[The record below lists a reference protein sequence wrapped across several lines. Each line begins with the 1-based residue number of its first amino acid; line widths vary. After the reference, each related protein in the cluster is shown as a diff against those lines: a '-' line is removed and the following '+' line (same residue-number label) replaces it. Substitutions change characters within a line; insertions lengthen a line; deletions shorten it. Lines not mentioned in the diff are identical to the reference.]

1 MIDVATPVEYPR
13 ELVQDARLRDGSS
26 VHIRPIRPDDAPRLQ
41 DFYGLLSRDTAY
53 QRFFMVMKRLPPDWA
68 RILATVDYRER
79 LALLAEH
86 DGANGVELV
95 GVGRYEPTNE
105 PDTVEV
111 AFVVQDG
118 WQNRGLGTILFRQ
131 VLDAAAARGMRRFRA
146 YVLANNRRMLDLITR
161 FGDVRERKTEQGV
174 TELLFTRRAEA
185 ERASVPSSKS
195 C

>member
-1 MIDVATPVEYPR
+1 MSDTAPAPYPK
-13 ELVQDARLRDGSS
+13 ELERQIILKDGARLR
-26 VHIRPIRPDDAPRLQ
+26 IRPIRPDDESRLV
-41 DFYGLLSRDTAY
+41 DLYDHLSRHTAY
-53 QRFFMVMKRLPPDWA
+53 QRFFTVMRRLPPNWA
-68 RILATVDYRER
+68 HFLANVDYRRR
-79 LALLAEH
+79 LALVVECDA
-86 DGANGVELV
+86 GELV
-95 GVGRYEPTNE
+95 AVARYEPTDRE
-105 PDTVEV
+105 DTAEI